1 MEKKTHKKNIE
12 ALKAR
17 WRNEYKDDNEYFQE
31 TIEALEKK
39 NEELEDK
46 MSKIEY
52 GTMKNQIIL
61 RILMMICI
69 VAFTIFAN
77 LNIIPR

>member
-31 TIEALEKK
+31 TIEDLEKK

>member
-12 ALKAR
+12 DLKAR

-31 TIEALEKK
+31 AIEDLENK
-39 NEELEDK
+39 NKELEDK
-46 MSKIEY
+46 MSEIEY
-52 GTMKNQIIL
+52 GTMKNQINL
-61 RILMMICI
+61 RILMMICL

-77 LNIIPR
+77 LNIIPS